1 MQATSIIGL
10 GCAAAFTWYP
20 LQAKA
25 ESVVGCP
32 AHRADPRGNTAT
44 SYEEEISKSIL
55 PQAGGESTEYKES
68 GTYGVK
74 EGRDFQVY
82 DHTGARVSLEV
93 IIDSLTNVE
102 VLFLGEYHDDPIA
115 HALEYEI
122 YRRAVECSG
131 TDGKGGRGRGV
142 SLSLEMFERDTQDVM
157 NDYLKGR
164 VLENDLMRDARP
176 WPNYSDYRP
185 MVELARSKAQ
195 HVICANAPRRYVS
208 LAGREGR
215 HALPPSPWL
224 PPLPYP
230 SPSAA
235 YVEKTNGLMA
245 MAASEL
251 SEMRAKRQ
259 AEEAGD
265 GSNHGSNDGTDSKSE
280 RAGGCPYIG
289 FNVSSKFMDAQC
301 LWDASMAFSLAR
313 HLEAHEEG
321 LVIHVCGK
329 FHVEGRL
336 GTPEHLTTYA
346 PTRRFGVVT
355 FLPASSPQLPSG
367 VSLFES
373 APEARGVK
381 AGDFVVLTDGN
392 RPRSFEV
399 QHHS

>member
-1 MQATSIIGL
+1 MWRLRSSAALMRDAFKVCCNGGSSHFGTPHLLIESASSALCSSATRATSIIGL
-10 GCAAAFTWYP
+10 GCAAGFTCVAS
-20 LQAKA
+20 QAKA
-25 ESVVGCP
+25 ESGEGCP
-32 AHRADPRGNTAT
+32 AHRAAPRVNTAT
-44 SYEEEISKSIL
+44 SCEEEIAKSIL
-55 PQAGGESTEYKES
+55 PQAGRESTESKES
-68 GTYGVK
+68 GTLGVE

-82 DHTGARVSLEV
+82 DHTGARVSMEV

-122 YRRAVECSG
+122 YRRAVNRSG
-131 TDGKGGRGRGV
+131 ADGKGQRGRGV

-185 MVELARSKAQ
+185 MVELARSEAQ

-215 HALPPSPWL
+215 NALPPSPWL

-259 AEEAGD
+259 VEIPTKTF
-265 GSNHGSNDGTDSKSE
+265 HWHTD
-280 RAGGCPYIG
+280 PIP
-289 FNVSSKFMDAQC
+289 
-301 LWDASMAFSLAR
+301 ASQILHTFLLSLASSSWSA
-313 HLEAHEEG
+313 LEATHP
-321 LVIHVCGK
+321 H
-329 FHVEGRL
+329 
-336 GTPEHLTTYA
+336 
-346 PTRRFGVVT
+346 
-355 FLPASSPQLPSG
+355 
-367 VSLFES
+367 
-373 APEARGVK
+373 
-381 AGDFVVLTDGN
+381 
-392 RPRSFEV
+392 
-399 QHHS
+399 